1 MESFPLATS
10 RKPAAGGAVGRIA
23 RGFAIEAQRESRPS
37 ASRLLPI
44 GRIPTVEV
52 GPVERSA
59 GQARSDKDAAA
70 LARFDSYM
78 RLPIVLAALI
88 PLILVP
94 ETGTWVGALVD
105 VVSWLVFLA
114 DFVVRRRRV
123 VRYLSTNIGRF
134 DLAVVVLTAP
144 WFLLPGAE
152 AGSFVVVLRL
162 ARLAR
167 VIMASRGVRRVLER
181 LGRVAIVAVGVVI
194 VGAAVAYYAEHP
206 ANPEFATYGDALWWG
221 IVTLTTVGYGDIVP
235 ETTTGRFA
243 GVAIMITGIAVVGLL
258 AGSLASFFGLGSGQ
272 EEPSSGEANEAP
284 RERATGDSGFEAL
297 AQEMAELRQQ
307 MARLTEQLG
316 GGSSDHPHDVS

>member
-1 MESFPLATS
+1 ME
-10 RKPAAGGAVGRIA
+10 AGA
-23 RGFAIEAQRESRPS
+23 
-37 ASRLLPI
+37 
-44 GRIPTVEV
+44 
-52 GPVERSA
+52 VERSP

-70 LARFDSYM
+70 LARFESYM

-105 VVSWLVFLA
+105 VASWLVFLA
-114 DFVVRRRRV
+114 DFVVQRRRL

-167 VIMASRGVRRVLER
+167 VVMASRGVRRLLER
-181 LGRVAIVAVGVVI
+181 LGRVAIVAVGVVV

-206 ANPEFATYGDALWWG
+206 TNPEFATYGDALWWG

-235 ETTTGRFA
+235 KTTTGRFA
-243 GVAIMITGIAVVGLL
+243 GVVIMITGIAVVGLL
-258 AGSLASFFGLGSGQ
+258 AGSLASFFGLASGR
-272 EEPSSGEANEAP
+272 EDPSSDQADEAP
-284 RERATGDSGFEAL
+284 KEQATADNGFEVL
-297 AQEMAELRQQ
+297 AREMAELRQQ

-316 GGSSDHPHDVS
+316 RGSSDHPPDA